1 MAIGSGGTLARVRS
15 GVPNIT
21 ELFSIVKQLS
31 FDELRDEALLPPRL
45 LLLGADLSRL
55 AELREQL
62 GGADAAS
69 YIETATFKHLPSF
82 LEAYDGI
89 VLVNALP
96 TDRDLP
102 QITQLLTAEETAG
115 RTLTLQTPPGNG
127 TDGRDTASS
136 ETIANLRE
144 RLVTRLAHRQLALG
158 RYLPAF
164 RAPAAQAVISA
175 TARVNA
181 EFALL
186 SNLPAVIPLVG
197 NLMAVGADFLV
208 LTKNQLMMMYKLA
221 AINGKD
227 LQQPWRIYA
236 ELLPVVG
243 AGILYRTAARE
254 LAGMIPFA
262 AGTIPKVL
270 IAYTGTV
277 ATGHTGN
284 TYYLYGERLSNEQ
297 VKALYVRALATA
309 KQLGLTERRRGQVIE
324 GQYTERPDD
333 GSDTVVAIKPH
344 PLAEAERAQTTPA
357 PEIQRGM

>member
-1 MAIGSGGTLARVRS
+1 MANGNRALARVRS

-21 ELFSIVKQLS
+21 ELFGIVKELS
-31 FDELRDEALLPPRL
+31 FDELRDEAQLPPRL

-62 GGADAAS
+62 GGAEAAS
-69 YIETATFKHLPSF
+69 YIDTATFEHLPSF

-89 VLVNALP
+89 VLVNATP
-96 TDRDLP
+96 ADRDRP
-102 QITQLLTAEETAG
+102 QIRALLTGEETAG

-127 TDGRDTASS
+127 PDGHDAASP

-144 RLVTRLAHRQLALG
+144 RLITRLAHRQLALG
-158 RYLPAF
+158 RYLPPF
-164 RAPAAQAVISA
+164 RAPAAQAVINA

-186 SNLPAVIPLVG
+186 SNLPTVIPLVG

-208 LTKNQLMMMYKLA
+208 LTKNQLMMIYKLA
-221 AINGKD
+221 AIHGKD

-254 LAGMIPFA
+254 LAGLIPFA

-277 ATGHTGN
+277 ATGQTGN
-284 TYYLYGERLSNEQ
+284 VYYAHGERLSNEQ
-297 VKALYVRALATA
+297 VKALYARALATA

-324 GQYTERPDD
+324 GQFTERP
-333 GSDTVVAIKPH
+333 GNGTDTVVAIHPH
-344 PLAEAERAQTTPA
+344 PLTESEKAPTPPA
-357 PEIQRGM
+357 P